1 MTSFPYAHSPNKLED
16 LLRSVQSVGVPEKAS
31 TKWLKSTGF
40 TSSNDVS
47 MIRVLKF
54 IGLLD
59 SSSVPTEIWQSYRDR
74 DKARMVLAASIR
86 NGYSDLFD
94 HFPDADARS
103 HDDLTNFIVART
115 TLGTNATQKAVK
127 TFQALCTLADFSAT
141 GDNGASAGENGIA
154 SQVNVGEPLVA
165 PPQNIESPTPT
176 LHIDF
181 QVHIAADAPPEQI
194 DKIFESMAKH
204 LYGKDAE

>member
-1 MTSFPYAHSPNKLED
+1 MSNFPYAQAPNKLEE
-16 LLRSVQSVGVPEKAS
+16 LLQSVQTVGVPEKAS
-31 TKWLKSTGF
+31 TNWLKSTGF

-59 SSSVPTEIWQSYRDR
+59 SSSVPTEVWQSYRDR
-74 DKARMVLAASIR
+74 DKARTVLAASIR
-86 NGYSDLFD
+86 HGYSDLFD

-103 HDDLTNFIVART
+103 HDDLTNYIAART

-127 TFQALCTLADFSAT
+127 TFQALCSLADFSADTDNGAST
-141 GDNGASAGENGIA
+141 GDNGNAESANAGT
-154 SQVNVGEPLVA
+154 PLVA
-165 PPQNIESPTPT
+165 PPPNIESPTPT

>member
-1 MTSFPYAHSPNKLED
+1 MSNFPYAQAPNKLED
-16 LLRSVQSVGVPEKAS
+16 LLQSVQTVGVPEKAT
-31 TKWLKSTGF
+31 TKWLRSTGF
-40 TSSNDVS
+40 TSSNDAS

-59 SSSVPTEIWQSYRDR
+59 SSGVPTEAWQSYRDK
-74 DKARMVLAASIR
+74 DKARQVLAASIR
-86 NGYSDLFD
+86 SGYSVLFE
-94 HFPDADARS
+94 HFPDAEARS

-115 TLGTNATQKAVK
+115 TLGKGATQKAVK
-127 TFQALCTLADFSAT
+127 TFQALCSLADFSDTSVNGA
-141 GDNGASAGENGIA
+141 GSADNGSAASASA
-154 SQVNVGEPLVA
+154 REPLVA
-165 PPQNIESPTPT
+165 PPQTVESPTPT

-194 DKIFESMAKH
+194 DQIFASMAKH